1 MSQNQVRNKYRVEL
15 NYAGGKIEHELAAGL
30 FNHFVGSGLIVPR
43 SRYRATVH
51 PRYFAYIDHEINQL
65 RFISKEDAKL
75 LGGASVALR
84 YFLLWLYGV
93 QYDRAKQ
100 PIYSAL
106 YEQHNQVMASFR

>member
-15 NYAGGKIEHELAAGL
+15 EYEGGKIEHELAAGL
-30 FNHFVGSGLIVPR
+30 FNHFVDSNLIVR
-43 SRYRATVH
+43 KSRYRATIH
-51 PRYFAYIDHEINQL
+51 PRYFAYLDHEHNEL
-65 RFISKEDAKL
+65 RFVAKEDARL

-93 QYDRAKQ
+93 RYDRAKQ

-106 YEQHNQVMASFR
+106 YEQHNQVVAR